1 MQGYWSDI
9 LTGGKSLVTGMIIT
23 ARQFF
28 SPVVTE
34 LYPWEVPTMTERF
47 RGHIELVGNEET
59 GAPNCV
65 VCGMCQR
72 SCPSGCISL
81 EGKKNESGKGK
92 TLTRYVLDF
101 TKCSLCGTCVE
112 ACNFHAIRFSHVY
125 NLASC
130 NKEDFVID
138 LLKRLEDQNA
148 CKH

>member
-1 MQGYWSDI
+1 MRGYWSDI
-9 LTGGKSLVTGMIIT
+9 FTGGKSLVTGMIIT

-28 SPVVTE
+28 KPVVTE
-34 LYPWEVPTMTERF
+34 LYPWEVPTMQERF
-47 RGHIELVGNEET
+47 RGHIELIGNEET

-81 EGKKNESGKGK
+81 SGKKNEEGKGK
-92 TLTRYVLDF
+92 ILTSYVLDF

-112 ACNFHAIRFSHVY
+112 ACNFNAIRFSHVY

-130 NKEDFVID
+130 NKADFVID
-138 LLKRLEDQNA
+138 LMKRLEDQNA